1 LEFLWH
7 VWSVCVAFTEHASH
21 HGSSSIQDDALFTSM
36 MALDIRIKQ
45 VFDGLE
51 ITGQRR
57 NLLHMG
63 IGVMD
68 LGLG

>member
-1 LEFLWH
+1 
-7 VWSVCVAFTEHASH
+7 
-21 HGSSSIQDDALFTSM
+21 